1 MTHLIPLLISFEIGL
16 RKEFIIF
23 GNDYNTKDG
32 TCVRDYVH
40 VLDICDA
47 HLKALKYLTKFNE
60 EHYFNLGSAVG
71 FSVLDVVLE
80 LEKIIGKKVDFK
92 LADRRVGDPATIVA
106 DNIKAK
112 EILGWNPQFS
122 SLENII
128 SSALKWERQKLK
140 SIN

>member
-1 MTHLIPLLISFEIGL
+1 MFENFLAEISSKNKDFRHVCLRYFNAAGADYENNLGPRHKKMTHLIPLLISFEIGL

-71 FSVLDVVLE
+71 FSVLDVVL
-80 LEKIIGKKVDFK
+80 DY
-92 LADRRVGDPATIVA
+92 
-106 DNIKAK
+106 
-112 EILGWNPQFS
+112 W
-122 SLENII
+122 
-128 SSALKWERQKLK
+128 
-140 SIN
+140 